1 MKEKK
6 KINSWVWIPVSNDT
20 AAISEDL
27 QKQIKY
33 DMDQRSQKLRQQY
46 LSMLEG
52 HEYKYA
58 QCITYAVGKGSK

>member
-1 MKEKK
+1 MF
-6 KINSWVWIPVSNDT
+6 NAT
-20 AAISEDL
+20 AAISLDL

-33 DMDQRSQKLRQQY
+33 HMDQRSQKLRQQY

-52 HEYKYA
+52 HEYKYT

>member
-6 KINSWVWIPVSNDT
+6 EIHSWDWIPVSNDT

-27 QKQIKY
+27 QKQIKHE
-33 DMDQRSQKLRQQY
+33 MGHRSQKLRQLH

-52 HEYKYA
+52 HEYKYT
-58 QCITYAVGKGSK
+58 QCITYAVGEGSK